1 MTTDALDEVKHR
13 HRVPHELASCHTAV
27 AGRYFVEGH
36 VPVAAIARLLREQ
49 PAIRGI
55 ALPGMPPGS
64 PGMDGVQAGPL
75 IVYAVSDAGIR
86 EFARF

>member
-1 MTTDALDEVKHR
+1 M
-13 HRVPHELASCHTAV
+13 
-27 AGRYFVEGH
+27 
-36 VPVAAIARLLREQ
+36 AAIARLLREQ